1 MGTWLET
8 PGEERELKN
17 FLIIRSVFP
26 VPWSYTMNSLTK
38 NILINASA
46 KKIWGILADVTRTPE
61 WVDGISESE
70 RTGAV
75 REGKGM
81 CWRESCVLDRQ
92 HIELENEMTVWD
104 PIKKAVIQS
113 KLPMN
118 GSMTRTLVFIQK
130 PEGVE
135 VAAEF
140 LWDLGIAGML
150 LGEQKVRNI
159 LDQSFENTLANWKD
173 LAEKPE
179 LETRY

>member
-1 MGTWLET
+1 
-8 PGEERELKN
+8 
-17 FLIIRSVFP
+17 
-26 VPWSYTMNSLTK
+26 
-38 NILINASA
+38 
-46 KKIWGILADVTRTPE
+46 
-61 WVDGISESE
+61 
-70 RTGAV
+70 
-75 REGKGM
+75 M

-92 HIELENEMTVWD
+92 HIELEHEMTVWD
-104 PIKKAVIQS
+104 PIRKAVIQS

-135 VAAEF
+135 ITAEF

-173 LAEKPE
+173 LAEKPG